1 MNRKVEVSD
10 IELGALIDGELDSVR
25 AGEIETALA
34 GDIALLARLYA
45 FRSDKAML
53 KRIYGPVGNRP
64 LPREWQAR
72 IQGHRS
78 RMVWLSACGA
88 IAAAIVIAV
97 TVGAY
102 WRPRPAAEA
111 GREIVQAALAARGDA
126 SSGKIITVSGDMNI
140 HAYDATLKQAMA
152 LNLRVPNLARMGY
165 HLTAIHLYDG
175 AAELLYRDGN
185 NRLFTLYLRHSDG
198 AARFDQFDRDGLR
211 ICVWQDDQ
219 LSTVMAGNVTAPAM
233 QRLASLSYTGLTL

>member
-1 MNRKVEVSD
+1 VEVSD
-10 IELGALIDGELDSVR
+10 IELGALIDGELDAAR

-34 GDIALLARLYA
+34 EDIALMARLDA
-45 FRSDKAML
+45 FRSDKVML
-53 KRIYGPVGNRP
+53 KGIYGPVGKRP

-72 IQGHRS
+72 IQGRRS

-88 IAAAIVIAV
+88 LAAAIIVAV
-97 TVGAY
+97 MVGAY
-102 WRPRPAAEA
+102 WKPRPAAEA
-111 GREIVQAALAARGDA
+111 EREIVQAALAARSDA
-126 SSGKIITVSGDMNI
+126 SGGKIVTVSRDMDI

-152 LNLRVPNLARMGY
+152 LNLRVPNLTRMGY
-165 HLTAIHLYDG
+165 HLAAIHLYDG

-185 NRLFTLYLRHSDG
+185 DRVFTLYLRHSDG
-198 AARFDQFDRDGLR
+198 AARFDQFDRAGLR